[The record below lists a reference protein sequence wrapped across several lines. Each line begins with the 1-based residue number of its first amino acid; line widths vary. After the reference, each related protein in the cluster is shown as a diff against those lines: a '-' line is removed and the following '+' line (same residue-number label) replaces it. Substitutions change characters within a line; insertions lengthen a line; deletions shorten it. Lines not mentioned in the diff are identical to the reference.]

1 MKIKHLEGN
10 NSRERGISLIEV
22 TIIIVVVGIVASL
35 ALRSMESIM
44 KDARQIETER
54 EMAILAKAIAGD
66 PSIMAVAGGERSEF
80 GYVGDVGSLPPNLDA
95 LMTNPGYD
103 TWNGPYLPPA
113 FNQSATGYG
122 TDAWGTAYDYTG
134 GIEITS
140 TGSGSDITKHIAEN
154 SDDLLSNQVT
164 GRIRDV
170 NDSIPAT
177 DDLADVEAVIVYP
190 DGTGGLD
197 TVSTNPDEDGLFTI
211 SLLPIGRHPLM
222 VIYTPEVDTL
232 MRYVTIV
239 PRTGTDEVMRYNF
252 DTAYFSTEE
261 AAYSGLTFVPAS
273 DTAYGP
279 GSDCHFVKFWVENT
293 TADQI
298 HVNSITL
305 TYTTEAYYKILTFNG
320 IEEFDSSTPRNGSG
334 DAVTFASMR
343 TVGPGS
349 SVRVVVETFLDTPS
363 GTGNN
368 VDMST
373 TTFTVSFDDG
383 STFDVDMS
391 GYCE

>member
-1 MKIKHLEGN
+1 MKSKHLESN
-10 NSRERGISLIEV
+10 NRCERGISLIEV

-54 EMAILAKAIAGD
+54 EMDVLAKAIAGD

-80 GYVGDVGSLPPNLDA
+80 GYVGDVGSLPPNLGA
-95 LMTNPGYD
+95 LVTNPGYD

-113 FNQSATGYG
+113 FNREANGFG
-122 TDAWGTAYDYTG
+122 TDAWGTAYDYAG
-134 GIEITS
+134 GVEITS
-140 TGSGSDITKHIAEN
+140 TGSGSDITKRIAEN

-170 NDSIPAT
+170 NDSIPTA
-177 DDLADVEAVIVYP
+177 DDLADLEAAIVYP

-197 TVSTNPDEDGLFTI
+197 TVSTNPDDSGWFTI
-211 SLLPIGRHPLM
+211 NSLPIGRHPLR

-239 PRTGTDEVMRYNF
+239 PRNGTDEVLRYNF
-252 DTAYFSTEE
+252 DTAYFSAGE
-261 AAYSGLTFVPAS
+261 AEYEGLTFVPAS

-279 GSDCHFVKFWVENT
+279 GGQCHFVKFWVENT
-293 TADQI
+293 TDSPI
-298 HVNSITL
+298 EVTSITL
-305 TYTTEAYYKILTFNG
+305 TYTTEAYYEALTFDG
-320 IEEFDSSTPRNGSG
+320 TVEFSDDSHLNGSG
-334 DAVTFASMR
+334 DVVTFSPPH
-343 TVGPGS
+343 TILS
-349 SVRVVVETFLDTPS
+349 DSRVLVEVTGFKDLDE
-363 GTGNN
+363 GNGKA

-383 STFDVDMS
+383 SIFDVEMS